1 MDWFHGELFHVVMD
15 IRVKL
20 GRNLRK
26 YRQIRRLS
34 QEDLAF
40 ASGLHRTYISGIE
53 RGVRNPTIL
62 ILEPVAR
69 ALKIE
74 PKQLLE

>member
-1 MDWFHGELFHVVMD
+1 MDV
-15 IRVKL
+15 RQKL
-20 GRNLRK
+20 GENVRK

-53 RGVRNPTIL
+53 RGVRNPTVL
-62 ILEPVAR
+62 VLEPVAR

-74 PKQLLE
+74 LKQLFE